1 MLGIKVLRLRESGCK
16 EWVRGVVSLKICST
30 SWIKDGKRGNLK
42 EVVSDF
48 DENYRADPGLTKRG
62 GGAHKV
68 RANPELAS
76 AASAKPRM
84 GGLGPSPRKI

>member
-30 SWIKDGKRGNLK
+30 SWIKDGKCGNLK

-48 DENYRADPGLTKRG
+48 DENYRGGSRIDEK

-68 RANPELAS
+68 RAKPELAS
-76 AASAKPRM
+76 AAIGR
-84 GGLGPSPRKI
+84 GPLA